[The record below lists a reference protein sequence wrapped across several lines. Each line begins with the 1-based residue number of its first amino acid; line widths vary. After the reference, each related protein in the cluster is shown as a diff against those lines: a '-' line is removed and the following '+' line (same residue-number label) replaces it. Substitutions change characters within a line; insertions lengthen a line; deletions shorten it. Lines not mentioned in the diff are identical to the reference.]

1 MKKILTLALAM
12 AVVLGGIATNS
23 VTVKACEWDPDCHY
37 FCPHGPNSSGW
48 VLDGDLGVTWDDT
61 GSSDTGSSD
70 TGSSDTGSSDNGG
83 SDSGSYDEPSYS
95 EPSYS
100 EPSYDEP
107 VYSYAPEDN
116 GNSYNSGTTYDEA
129 NTAADTAGNTG
140 APAGGVSRRGS
151 YVTVPGFEEARH
163 LFQKDKTWYAVLHKG
178 QEVATIAVVAADG
191 HEVTYDGVGMK
202 QLEDGR
208 WVINVVI
215 LGGTELTAEQLA
227 GYTVTTMKGA
237 CANLPTLGIHGVC
250 INGTLVRDI
259 DVEVAAAAAA
269 QEAAAHAAAA
279 NTAVPTE

>member
-12 AVVLGGIATNS
+12 AVVIGGIATNS
-23 VTVKACEWDPDCHY
+23 VTVKACEWDPDCHG
-37 FCPHGPNSSGW
+37 FCPHGPNDPTVWGNA
-48 VLDGDLGVTWDDT
+48 GDDPCVTWDD
-61 GSSDTGSSD
+61 S
-70 TGSSDTGSSDNGG
+70 GSSDTGSSDNGG
-83 SDSGSYDEPSYS
+83 SDSGSYDKPSYSEPSYS

-129 NTAADTAGNTG
+129 NTVADTAGNAG

-215 LGGTELTAEQLA
+215 LGGTELTTEQLA
-227 GYTVTTMKGA
+227 GYKVTTMKGA

-259 DVEVAAAAAA
+259 DVEVAA
-269 QEAAAHAAAA
+269 
-279 NTAVPTE
+279 VPTE

>member
-1 MKKILTLALAM
+1 MKKILTLAM
-12 AVVLGGIATNS
+12 TVAVVLGGIASNS

-37 FCPHGPNSSGW
+37 FCPHGPNDSIVCGSE
-48 VLDGDLGVTWDDT
+48 GDDLACTWDD
-61 GSSDTGSSD
+61 G
-70 TGSSDTGSSDNGG
+70 GSSDTGSSDNGG
-83 SDSGSYDEPSYS
+83 SNDSGSYDEPSYS

-100 EPSYDEP
+100 EPSYSEP

-140 APAGGVSRRGS
+140 APAGGVARRGS

-178 QEVATIAVVAADG
+178 QEVATIAVVTPDG

-227 GYTVTTMKGA
+227 GYQAVAVGGA
-237 CANLPTLGIHGVC
+237 CANLPALGIHGIC

-259 DVEVAAAAAA
+259 DAEVAAAAAA
-269 QEAAAHAAAA
+269 QEAAAQAAVA

>member
-12 AVVLGGIATNS
+12 AVVIGGIATNS

-37 FCPHGPNSSGW
+37 FCPHGPN
-48 VLDGDLGVTWDDT
+48 DTTEYQHWDDPAWYPEDS
-61 GSSDTGSSD
+61 GSSN
-70 TGSSDTGSSDNGG
+70 TGSSDNGG
-83 SDSGSYDEPSYS
+83 SNDSGSYDEPSYS

-129 NTAADTAGNTG
+129 NAVADTAGNAG
-140 APAGGVSRRGS
+140 ASAGGVARRGS

-215 LGGTELTAEQLA
+215 LGGAELTAEQLA
-227 GYTVTTMKGA
+227 GFTVTTMKGA

-269 QEAAAHAAAA
+269 QEAAAQAAAA

>member
-1 MKKILTLALAM
+1 MKKILTLALTM

-23 VTVKACEWDPDCHY
+23 VTVKACPWDPNCHG
-37 FCPHGPNSSGW
+37 FCPHGPNDTTVWSDTPAG
-48 VLDGDLGVTWDDT
+48 GYTWDD
-61 GSSDTGSSD
+61 G
-70 TGSSDTGSSDNGG
+70 GSSDTGSSDNSG
-83 SDSGSYDEPSYS
+83 SNDGGSYDEPSYS

-100 EPSYDEP
+100 EP

-129 NTAADTAGNTG
+129 NTAADTAGNAG

-163 LFQKDKTWYAVLHKG
+163 LFQKDKTWYAVQHKG

-191 HEVTYDGVGMK
+191 HEVTYNGVGMK

-215 LGGTELTAEQLA
+215 LGGAELTAEQLA
-227 GYTVTTMKGA
+227 SYTVTTMKGA

-250 INGTLVRDI
+250 INGTLVRD
-259 DVEVAAAAAA
+259 
-269 QEAAAHAAAA
+269 
-279 NTAVPTE
+279 T

>member
-12 AVVLGGIATNS
+12 AIVLGGIASNS
-23 VTVKACEWDPDCHY
+23 VTVKACEWDPDCHG
-37 FCPHGPNSSGW
+37 FCPHGPNASIVCGSEGDDLAW
-48 VLDGDLGVTWDDT
+48 TPDDG
-61 GSSDTGSSD
+61 GSSDS
-70 TGSSDTGSSDNGG
+70 GSSDNSG

-116 GNSYNSGTTYDEA
+116 GNSYNSGTTYDEVS
-129 NTAADTAGNTG
+129 TAADTAGNTG
-140 APAGGVSRRGS
+140 APAGAVSRRGS

-215 LGGTELTAEQLA
+215 LGGAELTAEQLA
-227 GYTVTTMKGA
+227 GFTVTTVKGA

-269 QEAAAHAAAA
+269 QEAAAQAAAA

>member
-12 AVVLGGIATNS
+12 AVVIGGIATNS
-23 VTVKACEWDPDCHY
+23 LTVKACEWDPDCHG
-37 FCPHGPNSSGW
+37 FCPHGPNDTVQYGS
-48 VLDGDLGVTWDDT
+48 GDLGVTWDDG
-61 GSSDTGSSD
+61 GSSDS
-70 TGSSDTGSSDNGG
+70 GSSDNGG
-83 SDSGSYDEPSYS
+83 SDSGSYDEPNYS

-140 APAGGVSRRGS
+140 APAGGVARRGS

-269 QEAAAHAAAA
+269 QEAAAQAAAA